1 MGPRVTGTI
10 LSWLFLLAIGQAAFL
25 IFALLSAPQREVRTA
40 NRLLSA
46 LLLVC
51 AGVIFHAWLG
61 MQQLYAAYPHSA
73 NAIATVGLLSGP
85 LLYLYMRSML
95 FDAPLGRRAW
105 LHFVP
110 FALATLAMLPFYL
123 QPGEAK
129 LAWLLHRTAPPWY
142 VAPAAIGKL
151 VLFLAYVVA
160 GSRLVRR
167 AEGSPLADGLAR
179 LMKIWL
185 VGGTVSVAALAIE
198 FAELPLPVSA
208 DAVGALAL
216 LMFVYAT
223 AMLAIRLPLSY
234 RPMPEPPP
242 APKIK
247 YANSSWTDA
256 DRQAFLAKLHAAMDV
271 DQLYRNGE
279 LKLEELAAAVAM
291 TAHELSQLIN
301 EACGANFQEFLNRYR
316 VEALKSAL
324 HAPERA
330 DSSILELGVAC
341 GFNSKSALNR
351 IFKLATGMTP
361 SEYRK
366 APR

>member
-1 MGPRVTGTI
+1 MVEPDVTGTI

-25 IFALLSAPQREVRTA
+25 IFALLSAPQRELRSA

-51 AGVIFHAWLG
+51 ASVILHAWLG
-61 MQQLYAAYPHSA
+61 MQQLYAVYPHSA
-73 NAIATVGLLSGP
+73 NAIATVGLLAGP

-95 FDAPLGRRAW
+95 FDAPLGKRAS
-105 LHFVP
+105 LHFLP
-110 FALATLAMLPFYL
+110 FMLATLALMPFYL

-151 VLFLAYVVA
+151 ALFLMYVVA
-160 GSRLVRR
+160 GFRLVRR
-167 AEGSPLADGLAR
+167 AEGSPLAHGLAR

-185 VGGTVSVAALAIE
+185 VGGVVSVAALGIE

-216 LMFVYAT
+216 LIFVYAT
-223 AMLAIRLPLSY
+223 AILAIRLPLSY
-234 RPMPEPPP
+234 RPMP
-242 APKIK
+242 APKVK

-256 DRQAFLAKLHAAMDV
+256 DRQAFLARLHTAMDA

-301 EACGANFQEFLNRYR
+301 EACGVNFQEFLNRYR
-316 VEALKSAL
+316 VDALKAAL
-324 HAPERA
+324 HAAA
-330 DSSILELGVAC
+330 DADTSILDLGLAC

-351 IFKLATGMTP
+351 IFKSATGMTP

-366 APR
+366 AR